1 MLNPRPFFLLA
12 AALVAAC
19 GETTDDL
26 SGTAPFMCQEFVKRR
41 LQAPATA
48 EFPNPYR
55 DGTMTVPLDS
65 LTFRVTS
72 YVDAENA
79 FSAKLRQRYSCT
91 VRKAEGD
98 NWDLVAL
105 TFADQ

>member
-1 MLNPRPFFLLA
+1 
-12 AALVAAC
+12 
-19 GETTDDL
+19 
-26 SGTAPFMCQEFVKRR
+26 MCQEFVKRR

-79 FSAKLRQRYSCT
+79 FSAKLRRRFSCT

-98 NWDLVAL
+98 NWELVAL
-105 TFADQ
+105 TFAEQ